1 MFMTV
6 NQRVLGSSRG
16 ALGRAVPIAGWAL
29 TGYDMV
35 MFMLEDPNQFQSF
48 TGKCLCP
55 DDYDPSGFPR
65 VINCFVEGTIVNTP
79 EGFIPIEEIEKG
91 QVILSMDIETGTV
104 EHDIVESSIH
114 SDAEVIFR
122 ISLESG
128 ETVMVTSEHPFYLS
142 DRKWVKASNIK
153 VGDLLVDMNNE
164 EVAVVKIEQMEA
176 DRTVYNIQVRK
187 NENYFVSRSKVL
199 VHNKNIN
206 HM

>member
-1 MFMTV
+1 
-6 NQRVLGSSRG
+6 
-16 ALGRAVPIAGWAL
+16 
-29 TGYDMV
+29 
-35 MFMLEDPNQFQSF
+35 
-48 TGKCLCP
+48 
-55 DDYDPSGFPR
+55 
-65 VINCFVEGTIVNTP
+65 
-79 EGFIPIEEIEKG
+79 
-91 QVILSMDIETGTV
+91 
-104 EHDIVESSIH
+104 
-114 SDAEVIFR
+114 
-122 ISLESG
+122 
-128 ETVMVTSEHPFYLS
+128 MVTSEHPFYLS